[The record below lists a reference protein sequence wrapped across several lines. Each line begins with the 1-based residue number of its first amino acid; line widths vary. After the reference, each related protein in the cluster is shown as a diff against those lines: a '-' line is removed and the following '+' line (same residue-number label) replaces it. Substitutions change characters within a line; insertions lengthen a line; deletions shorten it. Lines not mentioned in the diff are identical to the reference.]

1 MAKLRAFSV
10 PAWHANALLARTH
23 AAGDAA
29 LFIDPA
35 LSPAVRDDICAR
47 FGPSSLTL
55 IDPNGDTQTVSFTDG
70 VTVNDDTALVVLTS
84 GSTGTPKGVELTHAA
99 LEAAVSQSLDRLSL
113 PACDTVALALPTHHI
128 AGLLVG
134 LRAQAL
140 GAELVWCGS
149 SAALAAT
156 KSSLTALVPTQLV
169 RLLDLSD
176 NLSHLGTILLGGA
189 KAEPA
194 LVDTAKKRGVKVVTT
209 YGMSETCGGCV
220 YDGVPLSGVEVTT
233 DGPRGAEGRILLRGP
248 QLFRGYRTGRSLNAH
263 PSDAWFATSDYGVLT
278 GGELRVL
285 GRLDDTVVSGG
296 ENVPLAAV
304 RAALQA
310 TPGVRDAFVLS
321 RPDALWGDEILAVI
335 VSDVTV
341 ETVRTHLRDVLPA
354 PYLPRRMRRVV
365 AIPTSGLGK
374 PDFAA
379 AQALFDEPVI

>member
-10 PAWHANALLARTH
+10 PAWHADAVLAQTH

-35 LSPAVRDDICAR
+35 LSPALRDDICAR
-47 FGPSSLTL
+47 FGPSSLTV
-55 IDPNGDTQTVSFTDG
+55 IAPNGDTHTVPFADG
-70 VTVNDDTALVVLTS
+70 VTLDDDAALVVLTS
-84 GSTGTPKGVELTHAA
+84 GSTGTPKGVELAHAA
-99 LEAAVSQSLDRLSL
+99 LDAAVTQSLHRLSL
-113 PACDTVALALPTHHI
+113 SACDTVTLALPTHHI

-134 LRAQAL
+134 LRARAL
-140 GAELVWCGS
+140 GAELLWCGS

-156 KSSLTALVPTQLV
+156 NSALTALVPTQLV
-169 RLLDLSD
+169 RLLDVSD
-176 NLSHLGTILLGGA
+176 DLSHLGTILLGGA

-194 LVDTAKKRGVKVVTT
+194 LIDTARQHGATVVTT

-220 YDGVPLSGVEVTT
+220 YDGVPLAGVEVAI
-233 DGPRGAEGRILLRGP
+233 DGADGAEGRILLRGP
-248 QLFRGYRTGRSLNAH
+248 QLFRGYRTGRSLNVH
-263 PSDAWFATSDYGVLT
+263 PLDAWFATSDYGVLS

-285 GRLDDTVVSGG
+285 GRLDDTVISGG

-304 RAALQA
+304 QAALQA

-321 RPDALWGDEILAVI
+321 RPDAVWGDEILAVI

-341 ETVRTHLRDVLPA
+341 ETVRTHLRNVLAA
-354 PYLPRRMRRVV
+354 PYLPRRIRRVV

-379 AQALFDEPVI
+379 AQALFDEPDV